1 MLLVAGVLF
10 IQDTDISYT
19 KTMQVFMQD
28 QKVEIN
34 SEAATT
40 GVL

>member
-1 MLLVAGVLF
+1 MLLVAGVLL
-10 IQDTDISYT
+10 IQDTDIWYT

-28 QKVEIN
+28 QKVEID